1 MFSVARRAEP
11 WQYFFRCRVHPPVLP
26 SVAEAAAAI
35 RLASAAASDAQR
47 SAARPGVSPAAAAA
61 DSVGFHSRCSF
72 VSPLDFCFRVALARS
87 VALPLLVISA
97 YEGLHCSCLRS
108 TDSSPAILFEF
119 LALVSCLPT
128 M

>member
-11 WQYFFRCRVHPPVLP
+11 WQYFFRLRVHPPVLP

-61 DSVGFHSRCSF
+61 DSADPHIHAIMVTCFLLECRVEYATSPEGHVMLPVGPDWFGA
-72 VSPLDFCFRVALARS
+72 ALQ
-87 VALPLLVISA
+87 
-97 YEGLHCSCLRS
+97 SCLVAAFS
-108 TDSSPAILFEF
+108 LHDP
-119 LALVSCLPT
+119 
-128 M
+128 